1 MVSMAIGTWPSSP
14 PALVPQT
21 PREAGGG
28 RGEQGIPLQCFGGAV
43 RGRMREP
50 RTQPPTPMDLPQ
62 DPPVLAVPSAR
73 GHRLHPA
80 RGVLASVRATLG
92 RDHPAP
98 PCPLPGAARDLQA
111 SFVKSAASTSPTS
124 PLRKQGQGLVTPPLR
139 SLQGKPSSLGFIPTK
154 VKASQQEA
162 LTVSPLGPADPS
174 IPAGP
179 WGKAKVGGGLGG
191 EGCCSLSCSAGET
204 PAHRNPAQSPRSC
217 LSHPRDC
224 VPISSPFPLPPP
236 PPPTCTS
243 CPEQGL
249 QPAACPRDTALPT
262 HQLLGGHKDPQGQGH
277 RNHLQSTWG
286 TSPSSSFLAQQAHGG
301 GGHPHLGD
309 MVGSE
314 PGRHPLTCVPL
325 GPGGPRLPCKPC
337 GPCKAAGDEELLLE
351 SNPCTH
357 RAKPAV
363 QNLSW
368 EIQHC

>member
-50 RTQPPTPMDLPQ
+50 RTQPPAPMDLPQ

-224 VPISSPFPLPPP
+224 VPISSPFPLPPHLHVLP
-236 PPPTCTS
+236 RA
-243 CPEQGL
+243 G
-249 QPAACPRDTALPT
+249 AAASSLPT
-262 HQLLGGHKDPQGQGH
+262 GHG
-277 RNHLQSTWG
+277 
-286 TSPSSSFLAQQAHGG
+286 PS
-301 GGHPHLGD
+301 HPPA
-309 MVGSE
+309 
-314 PGRHPLTCVPL
+314 PGWP
-325 GPGGPRLPCKPC
+325 
-337 GPCKAAGDEELLLE
+337 
-351 SNPCTH
+351 
-357 RAKPAV
+357 
-363 QNLSW
+363 
-368 EIQHC
+368 